1 MRECCSCQKME
12 DFKKTSGKFLQ
23 EANRGCSTQN
33 SSWRLR
39 RSLNHINRGWT
50 PSTHSI
56 AARLAAI
63 TFFPNSC
70 DYELTAL
77 LLHKCI
83 RISIAVVRG
92 CRMVQ
97 PLPSY
102 AFLSHLLVPCHS
114 VSLCHAHQC
123 PCAVPVGVS
132 VPFQSVSLSLL
143 LDVLVL
149 YHLYHAHWHPSAMP
163 AGRCA
168 VSGM

>member
-1 MRECCSCQKME
+1 MRECCSCQKLE

-39 RSLNHINRGWT
+39 RSLNHSNRGWT

-56 AARLAAI
+56 AARLATI

-102 AFLSHLLVPCHS
+102 AFLSHVPCHL

-163 AGRCA
+163 AGHCA